1 MAVSVRFNDF
11 ELRLIKEYASLY
23 NVSLSDV
30 IRKATMEMIEDSMNV
45 AILEVAME
53 RISKDGTKMYTFEEA
68 GKELGFL

>member
-30 IRKATMEMIEDSMNV
+30 IRKATMEMIEDSMDV